1 MRFPIDISYGATG
14 GPSWNTEVIRVVNGA
29 EKRNRLWSVPQYR
42 FDVSHGV
49 KSQEQLNELLDF
61 FYDVGGRA
69 LPFRFK
75 NWAEY
80 QLTKQNSEVQRPT
93 TETLHIYK
101 VYSTYS
107 RRITKIVDGTFKL
120 YADNVL
126 VTTGYSLDI
135 DTGIITLS
143 NPESYSESVVFKV
156 ECEFDFW
163 VRFDTDEMMV
173 SIDNINN
180 YSWGQIPLVE
190 VRQ

>member
-14 GPSWNTEVIRVVNGA
+14 GPSWNTEVVRVVSGA
-29 EKRNRLWSVPQYR
+29 EKRNRLWSTPQYR

-61 FYDVGGRA
+61 FYDVSGRA

-80 QLTKQNSEVQRPT
+80 QLNKQNSEVQRPT
-93 TETLHIYK
+93 TDKLHIYK

-126 VTTGYSLDI
+126 VTSGYSLDI
-135 DTGIITLS
+135 DTGIITLAVPS
-143 NPESYSESVVFKV
+143 DYIESVVFKV

-163 VRFDTDEMMV
+163 VRFDTDEMNV

-190 VRQ
+190 VRE